1 MLLFSVA
8 WLLNPLLCV
17 PVVEPGD
24 VTTGLRWLGCLLVVA
39 VLPDPEPVA
48 DCLTVEPVRT
58 PGAVLVTVAVLP
70 DDGLAVTEAGFFAAA
85 VCLSRTADDVL
96 VIPLLPAAGRD
107 VTAVPEVAVVL
118 FTGRLLTELPPLSG
132 LLPANTLSD
141 PVL

>member
-1 MLLFSVA
+1 M
-8 WLLNPLLCV
+8 
-17 PVVEPGD
+17 
-24 VTTGLRWLGCLLVVA
+24 TTGLLWLGCLLVVA

-70 DDGLAVTEAGFFAAA
+70 DDGLAVTEAGFLAAA